1 MCFGLVVINCYLN
14 IRACFLN
21 FLAQR
26 WYLNDIW
33 IWNLVS
39 AMSFRLLREKRTQ
52 NLLGHQRFFGKPGV
66 VCIFIMKVKY
76 FSFVF
81 YKDMNICNVI
91 FFVTPEH
98 ILVFERDLKIIDAD
112 LLIILFYLYRLC
124 LSSYILV
131 TTHRGSI
138 VFAFLRIHIPIQGLI
153 KA

>member
-1 MCFGLVVINCYLN
+1 
-14 IRACFLN
+14 
-21 FLAQR
+21 
-26 WYLNDIW
+26 
-33 IWNLVS
+33 
-39 AMSFRLLREKRTQ
+39 
-52 NLLGHQRFFGKPGV
+52 
-66 VCIFIMKVKY
+66 MKVKY

-138 VFAFLRIHIPIQGLI
+138 VFAFLRINIPIQELI